1 MKNIYSEN
9 KFFFNQFKSDTL
21 KLSFGD
27 WNNAFRK
34 ELIRLLLD
42 KDILIDNDDLE
53 NLHLNVNKELF
64 DYSMEK
70 GVNPLTTK
78 FYDTDDDFLK
88 IYYDFLKELKVE
100 LGFDFY
106 FQATPT
112 IRFHAPNVT
121 NEFHFPIF
129 HSDSIA
135 YGHPP
140 QEINV
145 WLSLTENKHS
155 EFYMISRDDSESW
168 FAEYDFD
175 LDKFKSSASNARDIN
190 DTFNKKGFSI
200 SKEVKSDIN
209 CVYLFDSLC
218 IHTNKPRKEETRVSI
233 DVRINPVDEFVSG
246 YVGLGNMKADFK
258 PGGAF
263 GYHEHSIGDL

>member
-1 MKNIYSEN
+1 MKNPYLEN
-9 KFFFNQFKSDTL
+9 KFFADHFKSDTV

-27 WNNAFRK
+27 WNNVFRR
-34 ELIRLLLD
+34 ELIRLLSED
-42 KDILIDNDDLE
+42 YVVHDDDLE
-53 NLHLNVNKELF
+53 NLHLVISKKLF

-70 GVNPLTTK
+70 GVNPLTIK

-88 IYYDFLKELKVE
+88 IYYDFLRALKTE

-112 IRFHAPNVT
+112 IRFHAPDVK
-121 NEFHFPIF
+121 NEFHYPIF
-129 HSDSIA
+129 HSDPIV

-155 EFYMISRDDSESW
+155 GFYMVNREDSENW

-175 LDKFKSSASNARDIN
+175 IDKFKNDASDARDIN
-190 DTFNKKGFSI
+190 DEFNKKGFGL
-200 SKEVKSDIN
+200 SKEVESDIN

-218 IHTNKPRKEETRVSI
+218 IHTNKPRKEETRISI
-233 DVRINPVDEFVSG
+233 DVRINPVDQFVSG
-246 YVGLGNMKADFK
+246 YIGLGNMKADFK
-258 PGGAF
+258 PGGDF
-263 GYHEHSIGDL
+263 GYHEYSIGELS